1 MRPLTWGHG
10 DDLVDDVRRILLV
23 DDIDIVPGGR
33 ARGVKSCCS
42 LASEPQQSSRLW
54 GPDHSSG
61 IPEESCPGRRN
72 RKGTL
77 GLVPL
82 ALVHRPM
89 HMSARQACADT
100 KGQGPYQ

>member
-1 MRPLTWGHG
+1 MISLKMTY
-10 DDLVDDVRRILLV
+10 VVSSCA
-23 DDIDIVPGGR
+23 DDIDIVPGGVV
-33 ARGVKSCCS
+33 GVVISRVV
-42 LASEPQQSSRLW
+42 LNSEPQPSSRPW
-54 GPDHSSG
+54 GPDHPSG
-61 IPEESCPGRRN
+61 IPEGSCPGRRN
-72 RKGTL
+72 REGTL

>member
-1 MRPLTWGHG
+1 MQGWESPTGYRK
-10 DDLVDDVRRILLV
+10 
-23 DDIDIVPGGR
+23 GGCVGMPR
-33 ARGVKSCCS
+33 AGGVKSCGS
-42 LASEPQQSSRLW
+42 LVSEPQQSSRLW

-72 RKGTL
+72 REGTL

-89 HMSARQACADT
+89 HMSAQQACADT
-100 KGQGPYQ
+100 KGQGPYQYGA